1 MDYET
6 IIHDQLS
13 SMDLSELEELTRD
26 AGAGSTF
33 EDVTVAQIVDD
44 LLKGRP
50 IFDSDRILDDL
61 MQLFIM
67 EVKSSVLLGCEIL
80 TVCIVIGLLTNFS
93 GSFGKSTVSSLGTV
107 ICSFVVIALCIGS
120 FYQTYGYCCD
130 AVNTM

>member
-33 EDVTVAQIVDD
+33 EDVNVAQIVDD

-50 IFDSDRILDDL
+50 IFD
-61 MQLFIM
+61 
-67 EVKSSVLLGCEIL
+67 
-80 TVCIVIGLLTNFS
+80 
-93 GSFGKSTVSSLGTV
+93 
-107 ICSFVVIALCIGS
+107 
-120 FYQTYGYCCD
+120 
-130 AVNTM
+130 

>member
-80 TVCIVIGLLTNFS
+80 TV
-93 GSFGKSTVSSLGTV
+93 
-107 ICSFVVIALCIGS
+107 
-120 FYQTYGYCCD
+120 
-130 AVNTM
+130 